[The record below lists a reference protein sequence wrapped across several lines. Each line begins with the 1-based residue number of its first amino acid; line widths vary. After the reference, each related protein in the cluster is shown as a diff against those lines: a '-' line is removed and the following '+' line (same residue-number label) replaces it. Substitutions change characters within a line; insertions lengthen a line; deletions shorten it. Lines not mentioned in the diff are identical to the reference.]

1 MQKLRLFHSDKET
14 LDEVRGYFI
23 AYLEQEALKRLFNF
37 ERTDGLA
44 EARKILEEAFDNLDV
59 QFAPAEP
66 KIRTVDNQAR

>member
-1 MQKLRLFHSDKET
+1 MQKLRLFHADKAT

-37 ERTDGLA
+37 ESTDGLA

-59 QFAPAEP
+59 EFAPSQE
-66 KIRTVDNQAR
+66 KIRTIDNQAR